1 MTNASLLI
9 SRDGQK
15 SISWELLVVFKS
27 CRTLNGWE
35 SSEAMCE
42 LLVRWEHLLNDEQTE
57 IILFFFFSPL
67 VELQASGE
75 VESSVFSFLGPRPG
89 WWKTDHRKLT
99 MKYSGT
105 RRWHYVFSCFLT
117 SGVWAT
123 WSHSEISLQK
133 SVCLSSSPILL
144 WKSLPTCFLFLK
156 RSKCWTV
163 IFSFW
168 THTKKLINLDL
179 NFCLLILQAV
189 FCSKN
194 MFIDILSWCTIS
206 TFNF

>member
-1 MTNASLLI
+1 MVGKVQKPCVSCWCVGNTCWMT
-9 SRDGQK
+9 SRPR
-15 SISWELLVVFKS
+15 SFFF
-27 CRTLNGWE
+27 
-35 SSEAMCE
+35 
-42 LLVRWEHLLNDEQTE
+42 
-57 IILFFFFSPL
+57 FFFFSPL
-67 VELQASGE
+67 VGLQASGE